1 MPMLEQGC
9 VETIE
14 DRHRGVFTYFRNER
28 GLNMHRSYGY
38 LVEQHVAR
46 TILAWWQGSP
56 DQDGGVPVT
65 LAGRAG
71 MA

>member
-1 MPMLEQGC
+1 
-9 VETIE
+9 
-14 DRHRGVFTYFRNER
+14 VFNYFRNAK

-46 TILAWWQGSP
+46 AILAWWQGSADP
-56 DQDGGVPVT
+56 ACHAPET
-65 LAGRAG
+65 AAPLAGRAG